1 MPTPTHPSLRLM
13 SIVLQQSYLPD
24 DIAYNIV
31 DGIQERGAKSI
42 QRVTRKRQ
50 TGRRNDRKL
59 FNFYMKLV
67 TLEKGLRTYNIT
79 DVNRVKDDLLEFM
92 DDYQE
97 NYQENYRNGTIN
109 TIIPNILKE
118 FTTLKEILNEIPIT
132 PLRDDQKEA
141 VHSYG
146 RKVRNIMRMI
156 YRNYSSS
163 TSILPP
169 PRAEPA
175 SLPMGEG
182 LKPKP
187 KPKSKPK
194 SKTKK
199 ARKARPKK

>member
-1 MPTPTHPSLRLM
+1 MPTPTHPSLRLI
-13 SIVLQQSYLPD
+13 SRVFQQSYLPD

-50 TGRRNDRKL
+50 TGRRNDLKL
-59 FNFYMKLV
+59 FNFYKKLG

-79 DVNRVKDDLLEFM
+79 DVNRFKNDLLEFM
-92 DDYQE
+92 DD
-97 NYQENYRNGTIN
+97 YQENYRNGTIN

-132 PLRDDQKEA
+132 PFRDDQKED
-141 VHSYG
+141 VRSYG
-146 RKVRNIMRMI
+146 KIVRNIMRMI
-156 YRNYSSS
+156 NRKFSSS

-169 PRAEPA
+169 PRSEPA

-187 KPKSKPK
+187 KRKPKPK

>member
-13 SIVLQQSYLPD
+13 NRVLQQSYLPD

-42 QRVTRKRQ
+42 QRVTRKQQ

-59 FNFYMKLV
+59 FNFYKKLV

-79 DVNRVKDDLLEFM
+79 DVNEVKDDLLEFM
-92 DDYQE
+92 NDYQN
-97 NYQENYRNGTIN
+97 NYLENYRNGTIN
-109 TIIPNILKE
+109 TIIPNILEK
-118 FTTLKEILNEIPIT
+118 FTTLRARLNEIPRT
-132 PLRDDQKEA
+132 PFRDDQKEA

-146 RKVRNIMRMI
+146 KIVRNIMRMI

-169 PRAEPA
+169 PRSEPA

>member
-1 MPTPTHPSLRLM
+1 MPTPTHPSLRLI
-13 SIVLQQSYLPD
+13 SRVFQQSYLPD

-31 DGIQERGAKSI
+31 DGIQERGAKFI
-42 QRVTRKRQ
+42 QRVTRKQQ

-79 DVNRVKDDLLEFM
+79 DVNRFKNDLLEFM
-92 DDYQE
+92 DD
-97 NYQENYRNGTIN
+97 YQENYRNGTIN

-163 TSILPP
+163 TNIMPP
-169 PRAEPA
+169 PRSEPA

-187 KPKSKPK
+187 KRKPKPK

>member
-132 PLRDDQKEA
+132 PFRDDQKED
-141 VHSYG
+141 VRSYG
-146 RKVRNIMRMI
+146 KKVRNIMRMI
-156 YRNYSSS
+156 YRKYSSS

>member
-13 SIVLQQSYLPD
+13 SRVLQQSYLPH

-31 DGIQERGAKSI
+31 DGIQERGAKFI
-42 QRVTRKRQ
+42 QRVTRKQQ
-50 TGRRNDRKL
+50 TGRRNDLKL

-79 DVNRVKDDLLEFM
+79 DVNRFKNDLLKFM

-109 TIIPNILKE
+109 TIIPNILEE
-118 FTTLKEILNEIPIT
+118 FTKLRAILNEIPIT
-132 PLRDDQKEA
+132 PFRDDQKED
-141 VHSYG
+141 VRSYG
-146 RKVRNIMRMI
+146 KKVRNIMRMI
-156 YRNYSSS
+156 YRKYSSS

-187 KPKSKPK
+187 KPKPKSKPK

-199 ARKARPKK
+199 ARPKK